1 MASLKPAAVGID
13 AGLLVLEDAPND
25 STGVLASAGSVT
37 DDDVAKSRVATLPDV
52 TTETAVS
59 GKMRPLCNVEVV
71 WPSKP
76 CLVLNPRL
84 QILHTKPE
92 IGFVFGST
100 VACCPCGNTT
110 KRRKG
115 NTFCR
120 VSMAAIL
127 DGPRLLQTP
136 DPVL

>member
-1 MASLKPAAVGID
+1 MTALEPASVGIH
-13 AGLLVLEDAPND
+13 AGLLVLEDAAMD
-25 STGVLASAGSVT
+25 SSEVIGSAGSVA

-76 CLVLNPRL
+76 CLVSNLRL

-100 VACCPCGNTT
+100 VACCPFGNTT

-120 VSMAAIL
+120 VSMAATL
-127 DGPRLLQTP
+127 DGPRPLQTP